1 MANRPAVSPPGKGR
15 MIRMAE
21 SNEETVKELSSTQLS
36 LERTILSHE
45 RTLMSW
51 VRTSTSLIT
60 FGFTIYKFFQLELQ
74 NRPPLQGA
82 IGPRQFAVLMISIG
96 LFSLMIAHRVSGVQ
110 NRSAKTVSG
119 DTSRIAGW
127 YSRCDGIASRA
138 CSSRGGSLQD
148 VAVTHALKLS
158 KVA

>member
-1 MANRPAVSPPGKGR
+1 
-15 MIRMAE
+15 MIRMSE
-21 SNEETVKELSSTQLS
+21 SNEETIKELSSTQLS

-45 RTLMSW
+45 RTMMSW

-96 LFSLMIAHRVSGVQ
+96 LFSLMIATIQYRVYRTGLRRRYPGTPPVSLVGVV
-110 NRSAKTVSG
+110 AAL
-119 DTSRIAGW
+119 I
-127 YSRCDGIASRA
+127 
-138 CSSRGGSLQD
+138 SLLGL
-148 VAVTHALKLS
+148 VALAAVLFRL
-158 KVA
+158 